1 MMPMDSNGK
10 ESGNSSQDLLAEY
23 ESTNVSLIS
32 LAKTLVSTSTM
43 PHLFLITILSTVLY
57 ITSSADSL
65 TNISAMAF
73 TSLSIGYGISALA
86 SNNSSVKKW
95 ITLDHELID
104 ERPFIIRNL
113 AKFRICIFPLMMAT
127 ISFFAML
134 FLFGDN
140 GIIPLGDGVLPLVM
154 GSLFVVWSI
163 VQGTSFTKWASS
175 VSAKLTDKQKP
186 THLSMSVAF
195 SIGVIALI
203 SSALAAIFYK
213 IHDLDLSISGAFLD
227 SLPFTLITVLVLVA
241 NVAYNWQQKKL
252 ASMKYRLHNFSNR
265 WTIICHVFISWH
277 LLTLWRQI
285 FLDPT
290 NIQVLLEELILM
302 IFTVFI
308 AIWSMTAK
316 GYKSNFKPINE
327 ENALSWGLAFGYAYA
342 GSVAMLTTV
351 FDDIRTVMQIGHAV
365 VIIAVLVIHRKVLTD
380 IIGQDNLAVEVSR
393 IVEQTRD
400 SKGENP
406 NIEQL
411 DDADKTQLETDSQ
424 EESWQEDH
432 DVDWENGEEVPVIED
447 VEWDPIIE
455 VD

>member
-1 MMPMDSNGK
+1 MDSDAK
-10 ESGNSSQDLLAEY
+10 EVENSSQDLLAEY
-23 ESTNVSLIS
+23 ETTNVSLIS
-32 LAKTLVSTSTM
+32 LARTLVSTSTM

-86 SNNSSVKKW
+86 SNNSTVKKW
-95 ITLDHELID
+95 ITLEQELSD

-113 AKFRICIFPLMMAT
+113 AKFRICVFPLVMAI
-127 ISFFAML
+127 ISFVAMIL
-134 FLFGDN
+134 LFGDN
-140 GIIPLGDGVLPLVM
+140 GVIPIGDGVLPLVM

-186 THLSMSVAF
+186 TYLQMSVVF
-195 SIGVIALI
+195 SIGIIALM

-213 IHDLDLSISGAFLD
+213 IHDLDLSIGGALLD
-227 SLPFTLITVLVLVA
+227 SLPFACITVLVLVA
-241 NVAYNWQQKKL
+241 NIGYNWQLKKL

-290 NIQVLLEELILM
+290 NIQVLFEELILM

-316 GYKSNFKPINE
+316 GYKSNFRPINE

-351 FDDIRTVMQIGHAV
+351 FDDITTVMQIGHAV
-365 VIIAVLVIHRKVLTD
+365 VIIAVIVIHRKVLID

-393 IVEQTRD
+393 IVEHNRD
-400 SKGENP
+400 SKEEKP
-406 NIEQL
+406 EIEQL
-411 DDADKTQLETDSQ
+411 DDPDETPVETESQ

-432 DVDWENGEEVPVIED
+432 DVDWENDEDIPVIED
-447 VEWDPIIE
+447 VEWDSIIE

>member
-1 MMPMDSNGK
+1 MDSDAK
-10 ESGNSSQDLLAEY
+10 ELDNSSENLLAEY

-32 LAKTLVSTSTM
+32 LARTLVSTSTM
-43 PHLFLITILSTVLY
+43 PHLFLIIILSTVLY

-73 TSLSIGYGISALA
+73 TSLSVGYGISALA
-86 SNNSSVKKW
+86 SNNSTVKKW
-95 ITLDHELID
+95 ISLDHELSD

-113 AKFRICIFPLMMAT
+113 VKFRICIFPLLMAT

-140 GIIPLGDGVLPLVM
+140 GVMPLGDGVLPLVM
-154 GSLFVVWSI
+154 GSLFVVWAI

-175 VSAKLTDKQKP
+175 VSAKSTDKQKP
-186 THLSMSVAF
+186 THLLMSVVF
-195 SIGVIALI
+195 SIGVIALT
-203 SSALAAIFYK
+203 SSAVAAIFYK
-213 IHDLDLSISGAFLD
+213 IHDLDLSISGALLD
-227 SLPFTLITVLVLVA
+227 SLPFTFITVLVLVA
-241 NVAYNWQQKKL
+241 NVGYNWQQKKL

-316 GYKSNFKPINE
+316 GYKSNFRPINE

-351 FDDIRTVMQIGHAV
+351 FDDITTVMQIGHAV
-365 VIIAVLVIHRKVLTD
+365 VIITVLVIHRKVLTD
-380 IIGQDNLAVEVSR
+380 IIGQDNLAVDVSR
-393 IVEQTRD
+393 IVEQTGD
-400 SKGENP
+400 SKGEEP
-406 NIEQL
+406 KIEQL
-411 DDADKTQLETDSQ
+411 DDAEKTPIETDLQ

-432 DVDWENGEEVPVIED
+432 DVDWDNEEEVPVIED
-447 VEWDPIIE
+447 VEWDSIIE

>member
-1 MMPMDSNGK
+1 MDG
-10 ESGNSSQDLLAEY
+10 ETQELENSSQDLLAEY
-23 ESTNVSLIS
+23 ETTNVSLLS
-32 LAKTLVSTSTM
+32 LARTLVSTSTM
-43 PHLFLITILSTVLY
+43 PHLFLVTILSTILY

-73 TSLSIGYGISALA
+73 TSLSIGYGIIALA
-86 SNNSSVKKW
+86 SNNSTVKKW

-104 ERPFIIRNL
+104 ERTFIIRNI
-113 AKFRICIFPLMMAT
+113 AKFRICIFPLGMAI
-127 ISFFAML
+127 ISFITML
-134 FLFGDN
+134 LLFGDN
-140 GIIPLGDGVLPLVM
+140 GVIPIGDGVLPLIM

-175 VSAKLTDKQKP
+175 ASAKLTDKQKP
-186 THLSMSVAF
+186 TYLQMSVIF
-195 SIGVIALI
+195 SIGIIGLTSIV
-203 SSALAAIFYK
+203 LAAIFYK
-213 IHDLDLSISGAFLD
+213 IYDLDLSISGALLS
-227 SLPFTLITVLVLVA
+227 SLPFTCIAVLVLVT
-241 NVAYNWQQKKL
+241 NIGYNWQQKKL

-290 NIQVLLEELILM
+290 DMQVLFEELILM

-316 GYKSNFKPINE
+316 GYKSSFRPINE

-351 FDDIRTVMQIGHAV
+351 FDDITTVMQIGHAV
-365 VIIAVLVIHRKVLTD
+365 VIIAVLFIHRKVLND

-393 IVEQTRD
+393 IVD
-400 SKGENP
+400 HNSGSKAEAP
-406 NIEQL
+406 EDEQL
-411 DDADKTQLETDSQ
+411 EDTGDTPTETDTA

-432 DVDWENGEEVPVIED
+432 DVDWENSETVPVIED
-447 VEWDPIIE
+447 VEWDTIIE

>member
-1 MMPMDSNGK
+1 MDSNAK
-10 ESGNSSQDLLAEY
+10 ELDNSSQDLLAEY

-32 LAKTLVSTSTM
+32 LARTLVSTSTM

-57 ITSSADSL
+57 ITSSAESL

-73 TSLSIGYGISALA
+73 TSLSVGYGISALA

-95 ITLDHELID
+95 ITLDHELSD

-113 AKFRICIFPLMMAT
+113 AKFRICIFPLLMAT

-140 GIIPLGDGVLPLVM
+140 GVIPLGDGVLPLIM

-163 VQGTSFTKWASS
+163 IQGTSFTKWASS

-186 THLSMSVAF
+186 THLSMSVVF
-195 SIGVIALI
+195 SIGVIALT

-213 IHDLDLSISGAFLD
+213 IHDLDLSIGGALLD
-227 SLPFTLITVLVLVA
+227 SLPFTFITVLVLVA

-316 GYKSNFKPINE
+316 GYKSNFRPINE

-351 FDDIRTVMQIGHAV
+351 FDDITTVMQIGHAV

-380 IIGQDNLAVEVSR
+380 IIGQDNLAVDVNR

-400 SKGENP
+400 SKGEDP
-406 NIEQL
+406 KIEQL
-411 DDADKTQLETDSQ
+411 DDADKTPLETDLE

-432 DVDWENGEEVPVIED
+432 DVDWENGDEVPVIED
-447 VEWDPIIE
+447 VEWDSIIE

>member
-1 MMPMDSNGK
+1 MDSNTK
-10 ESGNSSQDLLAEY
+10 ELDNSSQDLLAEY

-32 LAKTLVSTSTM
+32 LARTLVSTSTM

-73 TSLSIGYGISALA
+73 TSLSVGYGISALA

-95 ITLDHELID
+95 ITLDHDLSD

-140 GIIPLGDGVLPLVM
+140 GVMPLGDGVLPLVM

-163 VQGTSFTKWASS
+163 IQGTSFTKWASS

-186 THLSMSVAF
+186 THLSMSVVF
-195 SIGVIALI
+195 SIGVIALT

-213 IHDLDLSISGAFLD
+213 IHDLDLSIGGAFLD
-227 SLPFTLITVLVLVA
+227 SLPFTFITVLVLVA

-316 GYKSNFKPINE
+316 GYKSNFRPINE

-351 FDDIRTVMQIGHAV
+351 FDDITTVMQIGHAV

-380 IIGQDNLAVEVSR
+380 IIGQDNLAVDVNR
-393 IVEQTRD
+393 IVEQSRD
-400 SKGENP
+400 SKGEDP
-406 NIEQL
+406 KIEQL
-411 DDADKTQLETDSQ
+411 DDADKTPLETDLE

-447 VEWDPIIE
+447 VEWDSIIE

>member
-1 MMPMDSNGK
+1 MDIDAK
-10 ESGNSSQDLLAEY
+10 EVENSSQDLLAEY
-23 ESTNVSLIS
+23 ETTNISLIS
-32 LAKTLVSTSTM
+32 LARTLVSTSTM

-73 TSLSIGYGISALA
+73 TSLSIGYGISALT
-86 SNNSSVKKW
+86 SKNSTVKKW
-95 ITLDHELID
+95 ITLGQELSD

-113 AKFRICIFPLMMAT
+113 AKFRICIFPIVMAI
-127 ISFFAML
+127 ISFIAMIL
-134 FLFGDN
+134 LFGDN
-140 GIIPLGDGVLPLVM
+140 GVIPIGDGVLPLVM

-186 THLSMSVAF
+186 TNLQISVVF
-195 SIGVIALI
+195 SIGIIALM

-213 IHDLDLSISGAFLD
+213 IHNLDLSISGALLD
-227 SLPFTLITVLVLVA
+227 SLPFACITVLVLVA
-241 NVAYNWQQKKL
+241 NVGYNWQLKKL

-290 NIQVLLEELILM
+290 NIQVLFEELILM

-316 GYKSNFKPINE
+316 GYKSNFRPINE

-351 FDDIRTVMQIGHAV
+351 FDDITTVMQIGHTV
-365 VIIAVLVIHRKVLTD
+365 VIIAVIVIHRKVLTD
-380 IIGQDNLAVEVSR
+380 IIGQDNLAVEISR
-393 IVEQTRD
+393 IVEHNKV
-400 SKGENP
+400 SKEEKKE
-406 NIEQL
+406 IEQL
-411 DDADKTQLETDSQ
+411 DDPDETPLETESQ

-432 DVDWENGEEVPVIED
+432 DVDWEVDEDIPVIED
-447 VEWDPIIE
+447 VEWDSIIE

>member
-1 MMPMDSNGK
+1 MDSDAK
-10 ESGNSSQDLLAEY
+10 EVENSSQDLLAEY
-23 ESTNVSLIS
+23 ETTNVSLIS
-32 LAKTLVSTSTM
+32 LARTLVSTSTM

-86 SNNSSVKKW
+86 SNNSTVKKW
-95 ITLDHELID
+95 ITLDQELSD

-113 AKFRICIFPLMMAT
+113 AKFRICVFPLVMAI
-127 ISFFAML
+127 ISFVAMIL
-134 FLFGDN
+134 LFGDN
-140 GIIPLGDGVLPLVM
+140 GVIPIGDGVLPLVM

-175 VSAKLTDKQKP
+175 VSAKLTEKQKR
-186 THLSMSVAF
+186 TNLQISIIF
-195 SIGVIALI
+195 SIGIIALM

-213 IHDLDLSISGAFLD
+213 IHDLDLSIGGALLD
-227 SLPFTLITVLVLVA
+227 SLPFAFITVLVLVA
-241 NVAYNWQQKKL
+241 NVGYNWQLKKL

-290 NIQVLLEELILM
+290 NIQVLFEELILM

-316 GYKSNFKPINE
+316 GYKSNFRPINE

-351 FDDIRTVMQIGHAV
+351 FDDITTVMQIGHAV
-365 VIIAVLVIHRKVLTD
+365 VIIAVIVIHRKVLTD

-393 IVEQTRD
+393 IVEHNRD
-400 SKGENP
+400 SKEEEP
-406 NIEQL
+406 EIEQL
-411 DDADKTQLETDSQ
+411 DDPDETPVETESQ

-432 DVDWENGEEVPVIED
+432 DVDWENDEEIPVIED
-447 VEWDPIIE
+447 VEWDSIIE

>member
-1 MMPMDSNGK
+1 MDSDAK
-10 ESGNSSQDLLAEY
+10 ELDNSSQDLLAEY

-32 LAKTLVSTSTM
+32 LARTLVSTSTM

-73 TSLSIGYGISALA
+73 TSLSVGYGISALA

-95 ITLDHELID
+95 ITLDHELSD

-113 AKFRICIFPLMMAT
+113 AKFRICIFPLLMAT

-140 GIIPLGDGVLPLVM
+140 GVIPLGDGVLPLIM

-163 VQGTSFTKWASS
+163 IQGTSFTKWASS

-186 THLSMSVAF
+186 THLSMSVVF
-195 SIGVIALI
+195 SIGVIALT

-213 IHDLDLSISGAFLD
+213 IHDLDLSIGGAFLD
-227 SLPFTLITVLVLVA
+227 SLPFTFITVLVLVA
-241 NVAYNWQQKKL
+241 NVAYNWEQKKL

-285 FLDPT
+285 FLEPT

-316 GYKSNFKPINE
+316 GYKSNFRPINE

-351 FDDIRTVMQIGHAV
+351 FDDITTVMQIGHAV

-380 IIGQDNLAVEVSR
+380 IIGQDNLAVDVNR

-400 SKGENP
+400 SKGEDP
-406 NIEQL
+406 KIEQL
-411 DDADKTQLETDSQ
+411 DDADKTPLETDLE

-432 DVDWENGEEVPVIED
+432 DVDWENGDEVPVIED
-447 VEWDPIIE
+447 VEWDSIIE

>member
-1 MMPMDSNGK
+1 MDSDAK
-10 ESGNSSQDLLAEY
+10 EVENSSQDLLAEY
-23 ESTNVSLIS
+23 ETTNVSLIS
-32 LAKTLVSTSTM
+32 LARTLVSTSTM
-43 PHLFLITILSTVLY
+43 PHLFLITILSTILY

-86 SNNSSVKKW
+86 SNNSTVKKW
-95 ITLDHELID
+95 ITLNQELSD

-113 AKFRICIFPLMMAT
+113 AKFRICILPLCLA
-127 ISFFAML
+127 ILSFIAMIL
-134 FLFGDN
+134 LFGDN
-140 GIIPLGDGVLPLVM
+140 GVMPIGDGVLPLVM

-186 THLSMSVAF
+186 TYLPTSVAF
-195 SIGVIALI
+195 SIGIIALT

-213 IHDLDLSISGAFLD
+213 IHNLDLSISGALLD
-227 SLPFTLITVLVLVA
+227 SLPFASITVLVLVA
-241 NVAYNWQQKKL
+241 NVGFNWQLKKL

-290 NIQVLLEELILM
+290 KIQVLFEELILM

-316 GYKSNFKPINE
+316 GYKSNFRPINE

-351 FDDIRTVMQIGHAV
+351 FDDITTVMQIGHAV
-365 VIIAVLVIHRKVLTD
+365 VIIAVIVIHRKVLTD
-380 IIGQDNLAVEVSR
+380 IIGQDDLAVEVSR
-393 IVEQTRD
+393 IVEHNRD
-400 SKGENP
+400 SKEEEP
-406 NIEQL
+406 EIEQL
-411 DDADKTQLETDSQ
+411 DDPDETPVETESQ

-432 DVDWENGEEVPVIED
+432 DVDWENDEEIPVIED
-447 VEWDPIIE
+447 VEWDSIIE

>member
-1 MMPMDSNGK
+1 MDSDAK
-10 ESGNSSQDLLAEY
+10 EVENSSQDLLAEY
-23 ESTNVSLIS
+23 ETTNVSLIS
-32 LAKTLVSTSTM
+32 LARTLVSTSTM

-86 SNNSSVKKW
+86 SNNSTVKKW
-95 ITLDHELID
+95 ITLDQELSD

-113 AKFRICIFPLMMAT
+113 AKFRICVFPLVMAI
-127 ISFFAML
+127 ISFVAIIL
-134 FLFGDN
+134 LFGDN
-140 GIIPLGDGVLPLVM
+140 GVIPIGDGVLPLVM

-175 VSAKLTDKQKP
+175 VSAKLTEKQKR
-186 THLSMSVAF
+186 TNLQISIIF
-195 SIGVIALI
+195 SIGIIALM

-213 IHDLDLSISGAFLD
+213 IHDLDLSIGGALLD
-227 SLPFTLITVLVLVA
+227 SLPFAFITVLVLVA
-241 NVAYNWQQKKL
+241 NVGYNWQLKKL

-290 NIQVLLEELILM
+290 NIQVLFEELILM

-316 GYKSNFKPINE
+316 GYKSNFRPINE

-351 FDDIRTVMQIGHAV
+351 FDDITTVMQIGHAV
-365 VIIAVLVIHRKVLTD
+365 VIIAVIVIHRKVLTD

-393 IVEQTRD
+393 IVEHNRD
-400 SKGENP
+400 SKEEEP
-406 NIEQL
+406 EIEQL
-411 DDADKTQLETDSQ
+411 DDPDETPVETESQ
-424 EESWQEDH
+424 EESWQEDQ
-432 DVDWENGEEVPVIED
+432 DVDWENDEEIPVIED
-447 VEWDPIIE
+447 VEWDSIIE

>member
-1 MMPMDSNGK
+1 MDSNAK
-10 ESGNSSQDLLAEY
+10 ELDNSSQDLLAEY

-32 LAKTLVSTSTM
+32 LARTLVSTSTM

-73 TSLSIGYGISALA
+73 TSLSVGYGISALA

-95 ITLDHELID
+95 ITLDHELSD

-113 AKFRICIFPLMMAT
+113 AKFRICIFPLLMAT

-140 GIIPLGDGVLPLVM
+140 GVIPLGDGVLPLIM

-163 VQGTSFTKWASS
+163 IQGTSFTKWASS

-186 THLSMSVAF
+186 THLSMSVVF
-195 SIGVIALI
+195 SIGVIALT

-213 IHDLDLSISGAFLD
+213 IHDLDLSIGGAFLD
-227 SLPFTLITVLVLVA
+227 SLPFTFITVLVLVA

-285 FLDPT
+285 FLEPT

-316 GYKSNFKPINE
+316 GYKSNFRPINE

-351 FDDIRTVMQIGHAV
+351 FDDITTVMQIGHAV

-380 IIGQDNLAVEVSR
+380 IIGQDNLAVDVNR

-400 SKGENP
+400 SKGEYP
-406 NIEQL
+406 KIEKL
-411 DDADKTQLETDSQ
+411 DDTDKTPSETDLQ

-447 VEWDPIIE
+447 VEWDSIIE

>member
-1 MMPMDSNGK
+1 AK
-10 ESGNSSQDLLAEY
+10 EVENSSQDLLAEY
-23 ESTNVSLIS
+23 ETTNVSLLS
-32 LAKTLVSTSTM
+32 LARTLVSTSTM

-86 SNNSSVKKW
+86 SNNSTVKKW
-95 ITLDHELID
+95 ITLDQELSD

-113 AKFRICIFPLMMAT
+113 AKFRICIFPLVMAI
-127 ISFFAML
+127 ISFVAMIL
-134 FLFGDN
+134 LFGDN
-140 GIIPLGDGVLPLVM
+140 GVIPIGDGVLPLVM

-186 THLSMSVAF
+186 TYLQMSVVF
-195 SIGVIALI
+195 SIGIIALT
-203 SSALAAIFYK
+203 SSVLAAIFYK
-213 IHDLDLSISGAFLD
+213 IHNLDLSIGGALLD
-227 SLPFTLITVLVLVA
+227 SLPFAFITVLVLVA
-241 NVAYNWQQKKL
+241 NVGYNWQLKKL

-290 NIQVLLEELILM
+290 NIQVLFEELILM

-316 GYKSNFKPINE
+316 GYKSNFRPINE

-351 FDDIRTVMQIGHAV
+351 FDDITTVMQIGHAV
-365 VIIAVLVIHRKVLTD
+365 VIIAVIVIHRKVLTD

-393 IVEQTRD
+393 IVEHNKD
-400 SKGENP
+400 SKEDVSE
-406 NIEQL
+406 IEQL
-411 DDADKTQLETDSQ
+411 DDPDETPVETESQ

-432 DVDWENGEEVPVIED
+432 DVDWENDEDIPVIED
-447 VEWDPIIE
+447 VEWDSIIE

>member
-1 MMPMDSNGK
+1 MESNVK
-10 ESGNSSQDLLAEY
+10 ELDNSSQDLLAEY

-32 LAKTLVSTSTM
+32 LARTLVSTSTM

-73 TSLSIGYGISALA
+73 TSLSVGYGISALA
-86 SNNSSVKKW
+86 SSNSSVKKW
-95 ITLDHELID
+95 ITLDHELSD

-113 AKFRICIFPLMMAT
+113 AKFRICIFPLLMAT

-140 GIIPLGDGVLPLVM
+140 GVMPLGDGVLPLVM

-163 VQGTSFTKWASS
+163 IQGTSFTKWASS

-186 THLSMSVAF
+186 THLSMSVVF
-195 SIGVIALI
+195 SIGVIALT

-213 IHDLDLSISGAFLD
+213 IHDLDLSIGGALLD
-227 SLPFTLITVLVLVA
+227 SLPFTFITVLVLVA

-316 GYKSNFKPINE
+316 GYKSNFRPINE

-351 FDDIRTVMQIGHAV
+351 FDDITTVMQIGHAV

-380 IIGQDNLAVEVSR
+380 IIGQDNLAVDVNR

-400 SKGENP
+400 SKGEDP
-406 NIEQL
+406 KIEQL
-411 DDADKTQLETDSQ
+411 DDADKTPLETDLE

-432 DVDWENGEEVPVIED
+432 DVDWENGDEVPVIED
-447 VEWDPIIE
+447 VEWDSIIE

>member
-1 MMPMDSNGK
+1 MDSDAK
-10 ESGNSSQDLLAEY
+10 ELDNSSQDLLAEY

-32 LAKTLVSTSTM
+32 LARTLVSTSTM

-73 TSLSIGYGISALA
+73 TSLSVGYGISALA

-95 ITLDHELID
+95 ITLDHELSD

-113 AKFRICIFPLMMAT
+113 AKFRICIFPLLMAT

-140 GIIPLGDGVLPLVM
+140 GVIPLGDGVLPLIM

-163 VQGTSFTKWASS
+163 IQGTSFTKWASS

-186 THLSMSVAF
+186 THLSMSVVF
-195 SIGVIALI
+195 SIGVIALT

-213 IHDLDLSISGAFLD
+213 IHDLDLSIGGALLD
-227 SLPFTLITVLVLVA
+227 SLPFTFITVLVLVA

-285 FLDPT
+285 FLEPT

-316 GYKSNFKPINE
+316 GYKSNFRPINE

-351 FDDIRTVMQIGHAV
+351 FDDITTVMQIGHAV

-380 IIGQDNLAVEVSR
+380 IIGQDNLAVDVNR

-400 SKGENP
+400 SKGEYP
-406 NIEQL
+406 KIEKL
-411 DDADKTQLETDSQ
+411 DDTDKTPSETDLQ

-447 VEWDPIIE
+447 VEWDSIIE

>member
-1 MMPMDSNGK
+1 MDSDAK
-10 ESGNSSQDLLAEY
+10 EVENSSQDLLAEY
-23 ESTNVSLIS
+23 ETTNVSLIS
-32 LAKTLVSTSTM
+32 LARTLVSTSTM

-86 SNNSSVKKW
+86 SNNSTVKKW
-95 ITLDHELID
+95 ITLDQELSD

-113 AKFRICIFPLMMAT
+113 AKFRICVFPLVMAI
-127 ISFFAML
+127 ISFVAMIL
-134 FLFGDN
+134 LFGDN
-140 GIIPLGDGVLPLVM
+140 GVIPIGDGVLPLVM

-175 VSAKLTDKQKP
+175 VSAKLTEKQKR
-186 THLSMSVAF
+186 TNLQISIIF
-195 SIGVIALI
+195 SIGIIALM

-213 IHDLDLSISGAFLD
+213 IHDLDLSIGGALLD
-227 SLPFTLITVLVLVA
+227 SLPFAFITVLVLVA
-241 NVAYNWQQKKL
+241 NVGYNWQLKKL

-290 NIQVLLEELILM
+290 NIQVLFEELILM

-316 GYKSNFKPINE
+316 GYKSNFRPINE

-351 FDDIRTVMQIGHAV
+351 FDDITTVMQIGHAV
-365 VIIAVLVIHRKVLTD
+365 VIIAVIVIHRKVLTD

-393 IVEQTRD
+393 IVEHNRD
-400 SKGENP
+400 SKEEEP
-406 NIEQL
+406 EIEQL
-411 DDADKTQLETDSQ
+411 DDPDETPVETESQ

-432 DVDWENGEEVPVIED
+432 DVDWENDEDIPVIED
-447 VEWDPIIE
+447 VEWDSIIE

>member
-1 MMPMDSNGK
+1 MDSDAK
-10 ESGNSSQDLLAEY
+10 EVENSSQDLLAEY
-23 ESTNVSLIS
+23 ETTNVSLIS
-32 LAKTLVSTSTM
+32 LARTLVSTSTM

-86 SNNSSVKKW
+86 SNNSTVKKW
-95 ITLDHELID
+95 ITLDQELSD

-113 AKFRICIFPLMMAT
+113 AKFRICVFPLVMAI
-127 ISFFAML
+127 ISFVAIIL
-134 FLFGDN
+134 LFGDN
-140 GIIPLGDGVLPLVM
+140 GVIPIGDGVLPLVM

-175 VSAKLTDKQKP
+175 VSAKLTEKQKR
-186 THLSMSVAF
+186 TNLQISIIF
-195 SIGVIALI
+195 SIGIIALM

-213 IHDLDLSISGAFLD
+213 IHDLDLSIGGALLD
-227 SLPFTLITVLVLVA
+227 SLPFAFITVLVLVA
-241 NVAYNWQQKKL
+241 NVGYNWQLKKL

-290 NIQVLLEELILM
+290 NIQVLFEELILM

-316 GYKSNFKPINE
+316 GYKSNFRPINE

-351 FDDIRTVMQIGHAV
+351 FDDITTVMQIGHAV
-365 VIIAVLVIHRKVLTD
+365 VIIAVIVIHRKVLTD

-393 IVEQTRD
+393 IVEHNRD
-400 SKGENP
+400 SKEEEP
-406 NIEQL
+406 EIEQL
-411 DDADKTQLETDSQ
+411 DDPDETPVETESQ

-432 DVDWENGEEVPVIED
+432 DVDWENDEEIPVIED
-447 VEWDPIIE
+447 VEWDSIIE

>member
-1 MMPMDSNGK
+1 MDSDA
-10 ESGNSSQDLLAEY
+10 EELEDSSQDLLAEY
-23 ESTNVSLIS
+23 ETTNVSLFS
-32 LAKTLVSTSTM
+32 LARTLVSTSTM
-43 PHLFLITILSTVLY
+43 PHLFLITILSIVLY

-65 TNISAMAF
+65 TNLSAMAF

-86 SNNSSVKKW
+86 SNNSTVKKW
-95 ITLDHELID
+95 ITLDHQISD
-104 ERPFIIRNL
+104 ERPLIIRSM
-113 AKFRICIFPLMMAT
+113 AKFKICIFPLGMA
-127 ISFFAML
+127 IVSFIAML
-134 FLFGDN
+134 LLFSDN
-140 GIIPLGDGVLPLVM
+140 GIMPIGDGILPLIM

-175 VSAKLTDKQKP
+175 ASAKLTDKEKP
-186 THLSMSVAF
+186 TYLPMSVVF
-195 SIGVIALI
+195 SIGVIALT
-203 SSALAAIFYK
+203 SSFLAAIFYK
-213 IHDLDLSISGAFLD
+213 IHDLDLSITGALFA
-227 SLPFTLITVLVLVA
+227 SLPFTSLTVLVLIA
-241 NVAYNWQQKKL
+241 NVGYNWQQKKL

-290 NIQVLLEELILM
+290 NIQVLFEELILM

-316 GYKSNFKPINE
+316 GYKSSFRPIHE

-351 FDDIRTVMQIGHAV
+351 FDDITTVMQIGHAV
-365 VIIAVLVIHRKVLTD
+365 VIIAVLFIHRKVLND

-393 IVEQTRD
+393 IVDHNSDSNAEPSEDEQMEDTD
-400 SKGENP
+400 DTP
-406 NIEQL
+406 IE
-411 DDADKTQLETDSQ
+411 TESN
-424 EESWQEDH
+424 EESWQEDD
-432 DVDWENGEEVPVIED
+432 DVDWENTEPIPVIEN
-447 VEWDPIIE
+447 VEWDTIIE

>member
-1 MMPMDSNGK
+1 MDSDAK
-10 ESGNSSQDLLAEY
+10 QLDNSSQDLLAEY

-32 LAKTLVSTSTM
+32 LAKTLASTSTM

-86 SNNSSVKKW
+86 SNNSTVKKW
-95 ITLDHELID
+95 ITLDDELSD
-104 ERPFIIRNL
+104 ERPFVIRNL
-113 AKFRICIFPLMMAT
+113 AKFRICIFPLVTAT
-127 ISFFAML
+127 ISFFTMIL
-134 FLFGDN
+134 LFGDN
-140 GIIPLGDGVLPLVM
+140 GVIPIGDGVLPLFM
-154 GSLFVVWSI
+154 GRLFVVWSI

-186 THLSMSVAF
+186 TYLPMSVVF
-195 SIGVIALI
+195 SIGIIALT

-213 IHDLDLSISGAFLD
+213 IHNLDLSISGAFLD
-227 SLPFTLITVLVLVA
+227 SLPFACITVLVLVA
-241 NVAYNWQQKKL
+241 NVGYNWQLKKL

-265 WTIICHVFISWH
+265 WTIICHIFISWH

-290 NIQVLLEELILM
+290 NIQILFEELILM

-308 AIWSMTAK
+308 AIWSMSAK
-316 GYKSNFKPINE
+316 GYKSNFRPINE

-342 GSVAMLTTV
+342 GSVAMLTSV
-351 FDDIRTVMQIGHAV
+351 FDDITTVMQIGHAV
-365 VIIAVLVIHRKVLTD
+365 VIIAVLVIHRKVLAG
-380 IIGQDNLAVEVSR
+380 IISQDNLSVEVSR

-400 SKGENP
+400 YEEENSE
-406 NIEQL
+406 IEQL
-411 DDADKTQLETDSQ
+411 DDADKTSLKTDSE

-447 VEWDPIIE
+447 VEWDSIIE

>member
-1 MMPMDSNGK
+1 MDSDAK
-10 ESGNSSQDLLAEY
+10 EVENSSQDLLAEY
-23 ESTNVSLIS
+23 ETTNVSLIS
-32 LAKTLVSTSTM
+32 LARTLVSTSTM

-86 SNNSSVKKW
+86 SNNSTVKKW
-95 ITLDHELID
+95 ITLEQELSD

-113 AKFRICIFPLMMAT
+113 AKFRICVFPLVMAI
-127 ISFFAML
+127 ISFVAMIL
-134 FLFGDN
+134 LFGDN
-140 GIIPLGDGVLPLVM
+140 GVIPIGDGVLPLVM

-186 THLSMSVAF
+186 TYLQMSVVF
-195 SIGVIALI
+195 SIGIIALM

-213 IHDLDLSISGAFLD
+213 IHNVDLSISGALLD
-227 SLPFTLITVLVLVA
+227 SLPFACITVLVLVA
-241 NVAYNWQQKKL
+241 NIGYNWQLKKL

-290 NIQVLLEELILM
+290 NIQVLFEELILM

-316 GYKSNFKPINE
+316 GYKSNFRPINE

-351 FDDIRTVMQIGHAV
+351 FDDITTVMQIGHAV
-365 VIIAVLVIHRKVLTD
+365 VIIAVIVIHRKVLID

-393 IVEQTRD
+393 IVEHNRD
-400 SKGENP
+400 SKEEEP
-406 NIEQL
+406 EIEQL
-411 DDADKTQLETDSQ
+411 DDPDETPVETESQ

-432 DVDWENGEEVPVIED
+432 DVDWENDEDIPVIED
-447 VEWDPIIE
+447 VEWDSIIE

>member
-1 MMPMDSNGK
+1 MDNDAK
-10 ESGNSSQDLLAEY
+10 ELGNSSQDLLAEY
-23 ESTNVSLIS
+23 ETTNVSLIS
-32 LAKTLVSTSTM
+32 LARTLVSTSTM

-86 SNNSSVKKW
+86 SNNSTVKRW
-95 ITLDHELID
+95 ITLDQEISD

-113 AKFRICIFPLMMAT
+113 AKFRICIFPLCLAIIT
-127 ISFFAML
+127 FFAMIL
-134 FLFGDN
+134 LFGDN
-140 GIIPLGDGVLPLVM
+140 GVIPIGDGFLPLIM

-175 VSAKLTDKQKP
+175 VSARLTDKQKP
-186 THLSMSVAF
+186 TYLPMSVVF
-195 SIGVIALI
+195 SIGIIALT

-213 IHDLDLSISGAFLD
+213 IHNLDLSISGALLD
-227 SLPFTLITVLVLVA
+227 SLPFACITVLVLVA
-241 NVAYNWQQKKL
+241 NVGYNWQLKKL

-265 WTIICHVFISWH
+265 WTIICHLFISWH

-290 NIQVLLEELILM
+290 NIQVLFEELILM

-316 GYKSNFKPINE
+316 GYKSNFRPINE

-351 FDDIRTVMQIGHAV
+351 FDDITTVMQIGHAV
-365 VIIAVLVIHRKVLTD
+365 VIIAVLVIHRKVLTG
-380 IIGQDNLAVEVSR
+380 IIVQDNMAVEVSR
-393 IVEQTRD
+393 IVEHNKD
-400 SKGENP
+400 SKEEEP
-406 NIEQL
+406 EIVQL
-411 DDADKTQLETDSQ
+411 DNPDETPLETDSQ

-432 DVDWENGEEVPVIED
+432 DVDWEHDENTPVIED
-447 VEWDPIIE
+447 VEWDSIIE

>member
-1 MMPMDSNGK
+1 MDSDAK
-10 ESGNSSQDLLAEY
+10 ELDNSSQDLLAEY

-32 LAKTLVSTSTM
+32 LARTLVSTSTM

-73 TSLSIGYGISALA
+73 TSLSVGYGISALA

-95 ITLDHELID
+95 ITLDHELSD

-113 AKFRICIFPLMMAT
+113 AKFRICIFPLLMAT

-140 GIIPLGDGVLPLVM
+140 GVIPLGDGVLPLIM

-163 VQGTSFTKWASS
+163 IQGTSFTKWASS

-186 THLSMSVAF
+186 THLSMSVVF
-195 SIGVIALI
+195 SIGVIALT

-213 IHDLDLSISGAFLD
+213 IHDLDLSIGGAFLD
-227 SLPFTLITVLVLVA
+227 SLPFTFITVLVLVA

-285 FLDPT
+285 FLEPT

-316 GYKSNFKPINE
+316 GYKSNFRPINE

-351 FDDIRTVMQIGHAV
+351 FDDITTVMQIGHAV

-380 IIGQDNLAVEVSR
+380 IIGQDNLAVDVNR

-400 SKGENP
+400 SKGEYP
-406 NIEQL
+406 KIEKL
-411 DDADKTQLETDSQ
+411 DDTDKTPSETDLQ

-447 VEWDPIIE
+447 VEWDSIIE

>member
-1 MMPMDSNGK
+1 MDG
-10 ESGNSSQDLLAEY
+10 ETQELENSSQDLLAEY
-23 ESTNVSLIS
+23 ETTNVSLLS
-32 LAKTLVSTSTM
+32 LARTLISTATM
-43 PHLFLITILSTVLY
+43 PHLFLVTILSTILY

-73 TSLSIGYGISALA
+73 TSLSIGYGIIALA
-86 SNNSSVKKW
+86 SNNSTVKKW

-104 ERPFIIRNL
+104 ERTFIIRNI
-113 AKFRICIFPLMMAT
+113 AKFRICIFPLGMAI
-127 ISFFAML
+127 ISFITML
-134 FLFGDN
+134 LLFGDN
-140 GIIPLGDGVLPLVM
+140 GVIPIGDGVLPLIM

-175 VSAKLTDKQKP
+175 ASAKLTDKQKP
-186 THLSMSVAF
+186 TYLQMSVIF
-195 SIGVIALI
+195 SIGIIGLTSIV
-203 SSALAAIFYK
+203 LAAIFYK
-213 IHDLDLSISGAFLD
+213 IYDLDLSISGALLS
-227 SLPFTLITVLVLVA
+227 SLPFTCIAVLVLVT
-241 NVAYNWQQKKL
+241 NIGYNWQQKKL

-290 NIQVLLEELILM
+290 DMQVLFEELILM

-316 GYKSNFKPINE
+316 GYKSSFRPINE

-351 FDDIRTVMQIGHAV
+351 FDDITTVMQIGHAV
-365 VIIAVLVIHRKVLTD
+365 VIIAVLFIHRKVLND

-393 IVEQTRD
+393 IVD
-400 SKGENP
+400 HKSGSKAEAP
-406 NIEQL
+406 EDEQL
-411 DDADKTQLETDSQ
+411 EDTGDTPTETDTA

-432 DVDWENGEEVPVIED
+432 DVDWENSETIPVIED
-447 VEWDPIIE
+447 VEWDTIIE

>member
-1 MMPMDSNGK
+1 MESNVK
-10 ESGNSSQDLLAEY
+10 ELDNSSQDLLAEY

-32 LAKTLVSTSTM
+32 LARTLVSTSTM

-73 TSLSIGYGISALA
+73 TSLSVGYGISALA
-86 SNNSSVKKW
+86 SSNSSVKKW
-95 ITLDHELID
+95 ITLDHELSD

-113 AKFRICIFPLMMAT
+113 AKFRICIFPLLMAT

-140 GIIPLGDGVLPLVM
+140 GVMPLGDGVLPLVM

-163 VQGTSFTKWASS
+163 IQGTSFTKWASS

-186 THLSMSVAF
+186 THLSMSVVF
-195 SIGVIALI
+195 SIGVIALT

-213 IHDLDLSISGAFLD
+213 IHDLDLSIGGALLD
-227 SLPFTLITVLVLVA
+227 SLPFTFITVLVLVA

-316 GYKSNFKPINE
+316 GYKSNFRPINE

-351 FDDIRTVMQIGHAV
+351 FDDITTVMQIGHAV

-380 IIGQDNLAVEVSR
+380 IIGQDNLAVDVNR

-400 SKGENP
+400 SKGEDP
-406 NIEQL
+406 KIEQL
-411 DDADKTQLETDSQ
+411 DDADKTPLETDLE

-447 VEWDPIIE
+447 VEWDSIIE

>member
-1 MMPMDSNGK
+1 MDSDGK

-140 GIIPLGDGVLPLVM
+140 GVIPLGDGVLPLVM

-163 VQGTSFTKWASS
+163 IQGTSFTKWASS

-195 SIGVIALI
+195 SIGVIALT

-213 IHDLDLSISGAFLD
+213 IHDLDLSISGAFLG

-316 GYKSNFKPINE
+316 GYKSNFRPINE

-393 IVEQTRD
+393 IVEQTSD

-411 DDADKTQLETDSQ
+411 DDADKTQLETDLQ

>member
-1 MMPMDSNGK
+1 MGG
-10 ESGNSSQDLLAEY
+10 ETQELENSSQDLLAEY
-23 ESTNVSLIS
+23 ETTNVSLLS
-32 LAKTLVSTSTM
+32 LARTLISTATM
-43 PHLFLITILSTVLY
+43 PHLFLVTILSTILY

-73 TSLSIGYGISALA
+73 TSLSIGYGIIALA
-86 SNNSSVKKW
+86 SNNSTVKKW

-104 ERPFIIRNL
+104 ERPFIIRNI
-113 AKFRICIFPLMMAT
+113 AKFRICIFPLGMAI
-127 ISFFAML
+127 ISFIAML
-134 FLFGDN
+134 LLFGDN
-140 GIIPLGDGVLPLVM
+140 GVIPIGDGVLPLIM

-175 VSAKLTDKQKP
+175 ASAKLTDKQK
-186 THLSMSVAF
+186 TTYLQMSIIF
-195 SIGVIALI
+195 SIGIIGLTSIV
-203 SSALAAIFYK
+203 LAAIFYK
-213 IHDLDLSISGAFLD
+213 IYDLDLSISGALLS
-227 SLPFTLITVLVLVA
+227 SLPFTCITVLVLVA
-241 NVAYNWQQKKL
+241 NIGYNWQQKKL

-290 NIQVLLEELILM
+290 DMQVLFEELILM

-316 GYKSNFKPINE
+316 GYKSSFRPINE

-351 FDDIRTVMQIGHAV
+351 FDDITTVMQIGHAV
-365 VIIAVLVIHRKVLTD
+365 VIIAVLFIHRKVLND

-393 IVEQTRD
+393 IVDHNSD
-400 SKGENP
+400 SKAEAP
-406 NIEQL
+406 EDEQL
-411 DDADKTQLETDSQ
+411 EDTGDALTETDTA

-447 VEWDPIIE
+447 VEWDTIIE

>member
-1 MMPMDSNGK
+1 MDSDAK
-10 ESGNSSQDLLAEY
+10 EVENSSQDLLAEY
-23 ESTNVSLIS
+23 ETTNVSLIS
-32 LAKTLVSTSTM
+32 LARTLVSTSTM

-86 SNNSSVKKW
+86 SNNSTVKKW
-95 ITLDHELID
+95 ITLDQELSD

-113 AKFRICIFPLMMAT
+113 AKFRICVFPLVMAI
-127 ISFFAML
+127 ISFFAMIL
-134 FLFGDN
+134 LFGDN
-140 GIIPLGDGVLPLVM
+140 GVIPIGDGVLPLVM

-175 VSAKLTDKQKP
+175 VSAKLTEKQKR
-186 THLSMSVAF
+186 TNLQISIIF
-195 SIGVIALI
+195 SIGIIALM

-213 IHDLDLSISGAFLD
+213 IHDLDLSIGGALLD
-227 SLPFTLITVLVLVA
+227 SLPFAFITVLVLVA
-241 NVAYNWQQKKL
+241 NVGYNWQLKKL

-290 NIQVLLEELILM
+290 NIQVLFEELILM

-316 GYKSNFKPINE
+316 GYKSNFRPINE

-351 FDDIRTVMQIGHAV
+351 FDDITTVMQIGHAV
-365 VIIAVLVIHRKVLTD
+365 VIIAVIVIHRKVLTD

-393 IVEQTRD
+393 IVEHNRD
-400 SKGENP
+400 SKEEEP
-406 NIEQL
+406 EIEQL
-411 DDADKTQLETDSQ
+411 DDPDETPVETESQ
-424 EESWQEDH
+424 EESWQEDQ
-432 DVDWENGEEVPVIED
+432 DVDWENDEEIPVIED
-447 VEWDPIIE
+447 VEWDSIIE

>member
-1 MMPMDSNGK
+1 MDSDAK
-10 ESGNSSQDLLAEY
+10 ELDNSSQDLLAEY

-32 LAKTLVSTSTM
+32 LARTLVSTSTM

-57 ITSSADSL
+57 ITSSAESL

-73 TSLSIGYGISALA
+73 TSLSVGYGISALA
-86 SNNSSVKKW
+86 SSNSSVKKW
-95 ITLDHELID
+95 ITLDHELSD

-113 AKFRICIFPLMMAT
+113 AKFRICIFPLLMAT

-140 GIIPLGDGVLPLVM
+140 GVMPLGDGVLPLVM

-163 VQGTSFTKWASS
+163 IQGTSFTKWASS

-186 THLSMSVAF
+186 THLSMSVVF
-195 SIGVIALI
+195 SIGVIALT

-213 IHDLDLSISGAFLD
+213 IHDLDLSIGGAFLD
-227 SLPFTLITVLVLVA
+227 SLPFTFITVLVLVA

-285 FLDPT
+285 FLEPT

-316 GYKSNFKPINE
+316 GYKSNFRPINE

-351 FDDIRTVMQIGHAV
+351 FDDITTVMQIGHAV

-380 IIGQDNLAVEVSR
+380 IIGQDNLAVDVNR

-400 SKGENP
+400 SKGEYP
-406 NIEQL
+406 KIEQS
-411 DDADKTQLETDSQ
+411 DDIDKTPSETDLQ

-447 VEWDPIIE
+447 VEWDSIIE